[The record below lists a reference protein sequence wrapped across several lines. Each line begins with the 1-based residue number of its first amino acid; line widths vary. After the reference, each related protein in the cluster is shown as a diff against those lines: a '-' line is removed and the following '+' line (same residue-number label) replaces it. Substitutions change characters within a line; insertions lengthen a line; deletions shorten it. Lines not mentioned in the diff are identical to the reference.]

1 MKVGSVLIY
10 LGILLAMLL
19 NACNASTSRAENN
32 FAGKD
37 YEVEYFNQIK
47 LTGGY
52 NVSIV
57 QADEPSLVVKASESD
72 HNKIDVWVENNR
84 LYVKNRYK
92 NITTDEIKLEISVK
106 DLNDIWVEGGVYLST
121 LGYID
126 VDRLEMVF
134 QGGANVDMQAKAKY
148 IKIKAEGGVNIE
160 IEGVTDELVAISE
173 GAGNIDADRL
183 TAKNV
188 DCRVSG
194 VGNASVYAT
203 NELNAT
209 IEGVGRIGYRGNPV
223 VNKKVSGIGVVHQ
236 R

>member
-19 NACNASTSRAENN
+19 NSCNASTSRANN
-32 FAGKD
+32 NYEGRD
-37 YEVEYFNQIK
+37 YNVEYFNQIK

-57 QADEPSLVVKASESD
+57 QADVPSLVVKASDSD
-72 HNKIDVWVENNR
+72 HNKIDVWVEKNR

-92 NITTDEIKLEISVK
+92 NISTNEIKLEITVN
-106 DLNDIWVEGGVYLST
+106 DLSDILVEGGVFLVT
-121 LGYID
+121 TGYID
-126 VDRLEMVF
+126 VDRLNMIF
-134 QGGANVDMQAKAKY
+134 QGGANVDMKIKGNFL
-148 IKIKAEGGVNIE
+148 KIKAEGGVNIE
-160 IEGVTDELVAISE
+160 IEGVCDELVAISE

-188 DCRVSG
+188 NCRVSG

-223 VNKKVSGIGVVHQ
+223 VNKKVSGIGVIHQ